1 MASHAH
7 ALLSSELV
15 GPHGPLQLHLSDA
28 VAAADGAG
36 LVARGVTHV
45 LNVHPDSPMP
55 DAALVSGYRVPVVD
69 DIGAPLHEHL
79 DAAGSF
85 IYGAL
90 ASGGRCVVYC
100 PSGTS
105 AAPAVVAFYLMRY
118 HSLSLSDALV
128 AVRAARPRAQPNV
141 GFWQRLVEAESWLRP
156 HGTAPLPPST
166 SIQQYKWS
174 FLERCRPDASR
185 EHIVSE
191 LEATNREVEA
201 LLHRHDFTPVNV

>member
-1 MASHAH
+1 MWT
-7 ALLSSELV
+7 ALGRE
-15 GPHGPLQLHLSDA
+15 
-28 VAAADGAG
+28 AAATR
-36 LVARGVTHV
+36 ARGHG
-45 LNVHPDSPMP
+45 
-55 DAALVSGYRVPVVD
+55 SGQPAR
-69 DIGAPLHEHL
+69 
-79 DAAGSF
+79 
-85 IYGAL
+85 
-90 ASGGRCVVYC
+90 SG
-100 PSGTS
+100 
-105 AAPAVVAFYLMRY
+105 
-118 HSLSLSDALV
+118 
-128 AVRAARPRAQPNV
+128 AARPRAQPNV